1 LQVRNTGTNPFFLFR
16 FMGLACSVNVIGEEQ
31 TVEHRNRLL
40 TSSGLTLGHALKL
53 GLALELALAPRLG
66 LGLPL
71 LELVSVELVS
81 VTGFARDKT
90 QT

>member
-1 LQVRNTGTNPFFLFR
+1 
-16 FMGLACSVNVIGEEQ
+16 MGLACSVNVIGEEQ

-53 GLALELALAPRLG
+53 GLVLELALAPRLG
-66 LGLPL
+66 LGLRLPL

-81 VTGFARDKT
+81 VTGLARDKT